1 MKAMNIATTGHNIP
15 PDPIDE
21 AIAPFGDAISEA
33 ESWLDGSPVENEG
46 QMKAVDALIKS
57 VKAAKKAVE
66 VAEESASKPIY
77 DAWKAE
83 KAKFAP
89 TLTDLDR
96 IVKGLISIV
105 DAFKRKLA
113 AEKAEAER
121 KARAEAEAKMR
132 AAQEAARAADAGN
145 IESQRAAALAQAEA
159 EEAARAAAIASKDTV
174 KGLRTVTR
182 FEITDHKALLNYIA
196 RNVREDLTAFIE
208 AWAQKHHKEFPNADG
223 LRVWNEK
230 EAF

>member
-1 MKAMNIATTGHNIP
+1 MNIATAGHNIP

-66 VAEESASKPIY
+66 GAEESASKPIY

-96 IVKGLISIV
+96 IVKGLVSIV
-105 DAFKRKLA
+105 DVFKRKLA

-159 EEAARAAAIASKDTV
+159 EQAARAAALASKDTV

-208 AWAQKHHKEFPNADG
+208 EWARKHHKEFPNADG
-223 LRVWNEK
+223 LRVWIEK

>member
-1 MKAMNIATTGHNIP
+1 
-15 PDPIDE
+15 
-21 AIAPFGDAISEA
+21 
-33 ESWLDGSPVENEG
+33 
-46 QMKAVDALIKS
+46 
-57 VKAAKKAVE
+57 
-66 VAEESASKPIY
+66 
-77 DAWKAE
+77 
-83 KAKFAP
+83 
-89 TLTDLDR
+89 
-96 IVKGLISIV
+96 
-105 DAFKRKLA
+105 
-113 AEKAEAER
+113 
-121 KARAEAEAKMR
+121 MR

-159 EEAARAAAIASKDTV
+159 EQAARAAALASKDTV